1 MTRRARTNRGR
12 KAMALDEFAR
22 IAAYL
27 APLSAGHAGAFGLR
41 DDAAVFSGDAASDS
55 VVTTDALVA
64 AVHYFPADPP
74 DAVARK
80 ALRVNLSDLAAMGA
94 AARGFT
100 LAMALS
106 RDRDAAANEARV
118 AAFAA
123 GLAVDIAAFDCALW
137 GGDSVATPGPEM
149 LSITAIGAVPAGA
162 ALRRAGAQVGDAVY
176 VSGTVGDAALGLRLL
191 SDAAVALPAPQA
203 AAAIDRFQLPRP
215 RLALGQALRGVATA
229 CLDVSDGLAQ
239 DLGHLCAASE
249 VGARVFLDRLPL
261 STSGRAAADGGLVT
275 LADLATGGDDY
286 ELIFTAPARAG
297 SAVAA
302 AAERAETSVTLIGE
316 ITAGAAVDVVD
327 QSGATV
333 DLGVR
338 GYRHA

>member
-1 MTRRARTNRGR
+1 M
-12 KAMALDEFAR
+12 
-22 IAAYL
+22 
-27 APLSAGHAGAFGLR
+27 
-41 DDAAVFSGDAASDS
+41 
-55 VVTTDALVA
+55 
-64 AVHYFPADPP
+64 
-74 DAVARK
+74 
-80 ALRVNLSDLAAMGA
+80 
-94 AARGFT
+94 
-100 LAMALS
+100 
-106 RDRDAAANEARV
+106 
-118 AAFAA
+118 
-123 GLAVDIAAFDCALW
+123 
-137 GGDSVATPGPEM
+137 
-149 LSITAIGAVPAGA
+149 
-162 ALRRAGAQVGDAVY
+162 
-176 VSGTVGDAALGLRLL
+176 
-191 SDAAVALPAPQA
+191 PQA

-261 STSGRAAADGGLVT
+261 STSGRAAVDGGLVT

-286 ELIFTAPARAG
+286 ELIFTAPVGAG